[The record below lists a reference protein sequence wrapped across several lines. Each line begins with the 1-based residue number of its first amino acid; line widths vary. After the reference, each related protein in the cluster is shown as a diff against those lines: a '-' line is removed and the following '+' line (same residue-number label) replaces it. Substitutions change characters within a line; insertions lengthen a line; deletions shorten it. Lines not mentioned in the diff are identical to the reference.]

1 MTVHRVAALAASVMV
16 LTAGALTG
24 TTVGAAGQA
33 AERETAAAAVTI
45 SISDTRMIT
54 MPTTVQPGVNKFKV
68 TSAKRS
74 GFQIISLHEGY
85 TVDQAEA
92 DIKEGLDGGKLK
104 ALRRFE
110 ANVTLIGGVASVP
123 GKTARFWVDLAPG
136 SYIALDT
143 MARTNA
149 AKWFAFTAAGADTGA
164 VMPQGAVV
172 KAVQSAT
179 WSKRPAAIPHKGT
192 LTFKNRSSQNH
203 FAFMV
208 KMNKGATIQDVKE
221 FLMTEEGQGRPPVN
235 FRYSIDS
242 AVISGGESVAFDYR
256 LPTGTY
262 AMLCFWPDASM
273 GGMPHAL
280 MGMLRTIRLK

>member
-1 MTVHRVAALAASVMV
+1 MTVHRIAALAASVMV

-24 TTVGAAGQA
+24 GTAGAAGQA
-33 AERETAAAAVTI
+33 AERETAAAAVTV
-45 SISDTRMIT
+45 SVSGTRMIT
-54 MPTTVQPGVNKFKV
+54 MPATVQPGVNKFKV

-85 TVDQAEA
+85 TVDEAEA
-92 DIKEGLDGGKLK
+92 DIKEGLDRGKLK

-110 ANVTLIGGVASVP
+110 ANVTLVGGVPSVP
-123 GKTARFWVDLAPG
+123 GRTARFWVDLAPG

-172 KAVQSAT
+172 KAVRSAT
-179 WSKRPAAIPHKGT
+179 WSKRPGSIPHKGT

-203 FAFMV
+203 FVVMV

-221 FLMTEEGQGRPPVN
+221 FLMTEEGPPPVN
-235 FRYSIDS
+235 FRYVLDS

-256 LPTGTY
+256 LPRGTY
-262 AMLCFWPDASM
+262 AMMCFWPDASM

-280 MGMLRTIRLK
+280 MGMMRTIRLN